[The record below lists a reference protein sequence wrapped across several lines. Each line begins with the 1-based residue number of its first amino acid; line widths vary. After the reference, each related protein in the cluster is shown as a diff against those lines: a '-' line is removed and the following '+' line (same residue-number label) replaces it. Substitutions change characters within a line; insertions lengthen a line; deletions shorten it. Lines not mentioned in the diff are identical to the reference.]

1 MNTRMKAFSF
11 RSEEDFAE
19 FFATTYDSVML
30 STATS
35 KLGDKFLSGNKQA
48 LTTM

>member
-1 MNTRMKAFSF
+1 MIDWNLIKSTMNTRMKAFSF

-35 KLGDKFLSGNKQA
+35 KLGISS
-48 LTTM
+48 